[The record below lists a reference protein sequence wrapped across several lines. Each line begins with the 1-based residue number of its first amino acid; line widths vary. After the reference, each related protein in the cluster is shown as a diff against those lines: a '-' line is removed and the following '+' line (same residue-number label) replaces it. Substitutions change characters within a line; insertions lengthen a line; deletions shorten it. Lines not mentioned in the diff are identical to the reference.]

1 MIDLSPTDAAL
12 LRWIATPAVAG
23 VLGACRGKVLDEL
36 LSAEL
41 VTIGVVP
48 SQQVTA
54 ASAWVRPTDA
64 GRAWIAANPTNPA
77 GEMQ

>member
-1 MIDLSPTDAAL
+1 MMTDLSSADAAL
-12 LRWIATPAVAG
+12 LRWIATPAVDG
-23 VLGACRGKVLDEL
+23 VPGACRGKVLDAL

-64 GRAWIAANPTNPA
+64 GLAWIAANPPA
-77 GEMQ
+77 